1 MDFTIDKQTLDD
13 LNIFGKQGGISIYN
27 FFCSTYTKGGALLL
41 EKMFRYPL
49 ADKDEINNR
58 TDTIRFFQKNKITFP
73 FNGQLFDIV
82 DKYLQNTEVRSKLSN
97 EEDTLKR
104 KFRSAIGV
112 ENEYELLH
120 KGVIAMIE
128 IINSAK
134 DFIHQ
139 IKKTASFKSYEED
152 VEKFEF
158 IFKINNLDWTQK
170 EKNKKHLRYPE
181 TAKYD
186 RILRFEKNRE
196 MRILLELIFRLDVF
210 ISVGNI
216 STTYGLTY
224 AKATNNVDKK
234 IEIKDLYHLNI
245 KDPVKNDVS
254 IGKNS
259 NMIFLT
265 GANMAGK
272 STLMKSIGI
281 AVFLAHVG
289 FPVPAT
295 AMEFCVQ
302 DGLFTTINLPD
313 NMNVGYSHFYAEVLR
328 VKKIAYEVA
337 KEKKFLIIF
346 DELFRGTNVKDAY
359 DATVAILEAFAK
371 REQSTFIIS
380 THIIEAGETLMKKND
395 NIKFLYL
402 PTKMEG
408 EIPAYTYTLE
418 EGITNDRH
426 GMVIIRNEKILEI
439 LNEEK
444 QLTYEFFNR

>member
-1 MDFTIDKQTLDD
+1 
-13 LNIFGKQGGISIYN
+13 
-27 FFCSTYTKGGALLL
+27 
-41 EKMFRYPL
+41 
-49 ADKDEINNR
+49 
-58 TDTIRFFQKNKITFP
+58 
-73 FNGQLFDIV
+73 
-82 DKYLQNTEVRSKLSN
+82 
-97 EEDTLKR
+97 
-104 KFRSAIGV
+104 
-112 ENEYELLH
+112 
-120 KGVIAMIE
+120 
-128 IINSAK
+128 
-134 DFIHQ
+134 
-139 IKKTASFKSYEED
+139 
-152 VEKFEF
+152 
-158 IFKINNLDWTQK
+158 
-170 EKNKKHLRYPE
+170 
-181 TAKYD
+181 
-186 RILRFEKNRE
+186 
-196 MRILLELIFRLDVF
+196 
-210 ISVGNI
+210 
-216 STTYGLTY
+216 
-224 AKATNNVDKK
+224 
-234 IEIKDLYHLNI
+234 
-245 KDPVKNDVS
+245 
-254 IGKNS
+254 
-259 NMIFLT
+259 MIFLT